1 MKPAPTQRPL
11 PKILDV
17 SRVEQLSENMR
28 RVVVSGAELVGWPIG
43 KDGGNIKLLIPD
55 SNWSRAEF
63 RDRIEHGPRP
73 TVRTYTARRYDA
85 AANEL
90 WIDFV
95 VHDGGGPASNWAAT
109 AQVGSM
115 LGVAG
120 PSGTKLTTT
129 DADWYL
135 VCADMSAMPAAEA
148 ALESLPDD
156 AKGQILFEVQSEDD
170 VRTVEHPKG
179 MLLDWL
185 IHPYPH
191 AHSSKQIDAAK
202 QIEWPTGRIAAFVAG
217 ESSVI
222 RAFRA
227 WLLTERQL
235 AKQDVYVSGYWKI
248 GLIEDEH
255 QIEKRKTE

>member
-1 MKPAPTQRPL
+1 MKPAPKRRPQ

-17 SRVEQLSENMR
+17 SRIEQLSANMR
-28 RVVVSGAELVGWPIG
+28 RVVVSGVELADWPVG
-43 KDGGNIKLLIPD
+43 KNGGNIKLLIPD
-55 SNWSRAEF
+55 PNWSRAEF
-63 RDRIEHGPRP
+63 RSRIENGPRP
-73 TVRTYTARRYDA
+73 IVRTYTARRYDA
-85 AANEL
+85 ASNEL

-109 AQVGSM
+109 AQVGAM

-135 VCADMSAMPAAEA
+135 ICADMSAMPAAEA
-148 ALESLPDD
+148 ALESLPRD
-156 AKGQILFEVQSEDD
+156 ARGQILFEVQSEDD
-170 VRTVEHPKG
+170 LRTIERPEG

-185 IHPYPH
+185 IHPHPH
-191 AHSSKQIDAAK
+191 SHSSRQMDAAK
-202 QIEWPTGRIAAFVAG
+202 RIDWPAGRVAAFVAG

-227 WLLTERQL
+227 WLLTEREL
-235 AKQDVYVSGYWKI
+235 PKQDVYVSGYWKI

-255 QIEKRKTE
+255 QKEKRKTE